1 MKAMILAA
9 GLGTRLLPLTK
20 KKPKPLF
27 PILGQP
33 LLDILIQRLQAAGC
47 DGVIINT
54 HHLAH
59 VIHAFVQEKHYGID
73 VQTRREPTILGTGGA
88 IKNVESFWDEA
99 PFLVINGDILTDID
113 FKEVYRFHLGHRHP
127 VTLVLHDC
135 DQYNHVWIDNDD
147 CVRGVGHP
155 APCPP
160 VSFQTR
166 PGSNKPV
173 SEDTGTH
180 RRLAFTGIQVLDPKV
195 LTLIPKGRSCSII
208 DVYCDMIR
216 SHRTVKGFIAR
227 NHYWHDIG
235 TLEGYQAAVQEAL
248 TRRALAM
255 IGSTTEKSPLAW
267 SNLKGDGSERRWYR
281 VSRKETTL
289 VLVDHGPPSGDNI
302 CEADSFFAIGR
313 HLHNRGVAVPR
324 IYGYDR
330 PSGLVALEDLG
341 DLHLQTLILR
351 TQAQEKVIAS
361 YSQVL
366 DLLVLMGVEGAKGFD
381 PAFSYETPQYDEDLI
396 LNKEARYFVD
406 AFLNGYM
413 GLGIDFED
421 LHQEFKLLAQRA
433 LYKSHIGFMH
443 RDFQSRNIMIKDNRC
458 YAIDFQGGR
467 LGPLAYDLASLL
479 IDPYV
484 QLPQRLQKDLLS
496 YYIRRLQAFVAV
508 DPLAFFHTY
517 TYCAINRNLQILGAF
532 AFLGKKKG
540 KQDFK
545 KYIPQAVRSLKRHLR
560 QIEPETCVR
569 LHRIAEGL

>member
-33 LLDILIQRLQAAGC
+33 LIDILIQRLQAAGC
-47 DGVIINT
+47 GGVIINT

-59 VIHAFVQEKHYGID
+59 QIDAFVQEKHYDID
-73 VQTRREPTILGTGGA
+73 VQTRHEPTILGTGGA
-88 IKNVESFWDEA
+88 VKNVESFMDEA
-99 PFLVINGDILTDID
+99 PFFVINGDIFTDID

-135 DQYNHVWIDNDD
+135 NQYNHVWIDDHD
-147 CVRGVGHP
+147 HVRGFGQK

-160 VSFQTR
+160 PR
-166 PGSNKPV
+166 PHAEPV
-173 SEDTGTH
+173 SDSGGA

-216 SHRTVKGFIAR
+216 SHRTLKGFIAR

-235 TLEGYQAAVQEAL
+235 TLAGYQAAQREAVS
-248 TRRALAM
+248 RKALAT
-255 IGSTTEKSPLAW
+255 IGPTRKGPLAW

-281 VSRKETTL
+281 VSGKETTL
-289 VLVDHGPPSGDNI
+289 IVVDHGPPLGEGT

-313 HLHNRGVAVPR
+313 HLHNKGVAVPR
-324 IYGYDR
+324 ICAYDR

-341 DLHLQTLILR
+341 DLHLHALVLR
-351 TQAQEKVIAS
+351 TQAREKVVAS
-361 YSQVL
+361 YSQVI
-366 DLLVLMGVEGAKGFD
+366 DLLVFMGLEGAKGFD
-381 PAFSYETPQYDEDLI
+381 PAFAYETPRYDEDLI

-406 AFLNGYM
+406 AFVNGYM
-413 GLGIDFED
+413 GLGIDFKH
-421 LHQEFKLLAQRA
+421 LQGEFELLAKRA
-433 LYKSHIGFMH
+433 LYKSHIGFLH
-443 RDFQSRNIMIKDNRC
+443 RDFQSRNIMIKENKC

-467 LGPLAYDLASLL
+467 LGPLAYDIASLL

-484 QLPQRLQKDLLS
+484 QLPERIQKDLLT
-496 YYIRRLQAFVAV
+496 YYIRRLKALVPM
-508 DPLAFFHTY
+508 DPLDFINTY
-517 TYCAINRNLQILGAF
+517 TYCAINRNFQILGAF
-532 AFLGKKKG
+532 AFLSREKG
-540 KQDFK
+540 KEDFK
-545 KYIPQAVRSLKRHLR
+545 KYIPQAVSSLKRHLH
-560 QIEPETCVR
+560 QIEPETCMQLR
-569 LHRIAEGL
+569 RIAEGL